1 MLLISLEDLGP
12 FSQRLS
18 LIAAAEAGD
27 SRSQSKLGDLHR
39 AGDELTQRD
48 YPAALAWYRRA
59 AEQGAASATNNLGS
73 MYLNGM
79 GVRQDAAVAATWY
92 RKAAELGLAAAMN
105 GAVCIRHA
113 LATWTALMRL
123 PHRGPT

>member
-1 MLLISLEDLGP
+1 
-12 FSQRLS
+12 LS

-113 LATWTALMRL
+113 QATWTALMRL